1 MTIKEHFEGILFYI
15 NLLGNKR
22 TSKNKYANQVKELER
37 GTEQIQKK
45 KKQEGSKQHQQQK
58 IVKISKSKI
67 LWKY

>member
-15 NLLGNKR
+15 NLLGNKN

-37 GTEQIQKK
+37 VTEQIQKKKK

-67 LWKY
+67 L